1 MQQLKTI
8 CTYTLLA
15 AALFFMASCKKADH
29 SYVNYKNELGVYS
42 GNAYQYFK
50 DQPQGVYDSLL
61 KALDRC
67 PDLAA
72 ALAGDSVTVFAL
84 TNKSFALSL
93 RNINLARQDS
103 VPRMPEVTLSNM
115 DQVLL
120 QTYLSRYF
128 LQGIYPSRELLR
140 ASDGYAVPC
149 VLYGYKMQ
157 IQFASSNGSG
167 FLGGGPRSILFSDRN
182 GSQFNSNWVS
192 VNTVTVD
199 IKTQNASVNILPET
213 HDFGFGVG
221 FIQAVNSI
229 K

>member
-1 MQQLKTI
+1 MQQLKYTYLWALGLLFVLS
-8 CTYTLLA
+8 CT
-15 AALFFMASCKKADH
+15 KADH
-29 SYVNYKNELGVYS
+29 SYVTYENNLGLYK
-42 GNAYQYFK
+42 GNTYQYLK
-50 DQPQGVYDSLL
+50 DQPKGVYDSLL

-67 PDLAA
+67 PELVE
-72 ALAGDSVTVFAL
+72 ALTSDSVTVFAL
-84 TNKSFALSL
+84 TNKSFVLSL

-103 VPRMPEVTLSNM
+103 VPAMSALDLSSI
-115 DQVLL
+115 DQQVL
-120 QTYLSRYF
+120 QTYLARYI
-128 LQGIYPSRELLR
+128 LKGIYPSRELLR

-149 VLYGYKMQ
+149 VLYGYAMQ
-157 IQFASSNGSG
+157 IQFASSNASG

-182 GSQFNSNWVS
+182 GSQFSSNWVS

-221 FIQAVNSI
+221 FIQKVNSI